1 MMIANHQLCDKTG
14 TMTQNAME
22 LQEEM
27 PIFAKGVGRND
38 VLTAA
43 ALATKWKEPL
53 KNAIDTMLLNSFFD
67 PDDDLTGSFELFER
81 FLKGDFGF

>member
-14 TMTQNAME
+14 TMTKNSME